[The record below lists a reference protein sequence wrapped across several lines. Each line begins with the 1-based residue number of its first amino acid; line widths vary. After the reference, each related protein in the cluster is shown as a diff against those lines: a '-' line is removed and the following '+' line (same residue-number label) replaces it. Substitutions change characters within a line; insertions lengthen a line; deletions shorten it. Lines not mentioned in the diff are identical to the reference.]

1 MKPPSVLQFAPQI
14 CRHDAVGNEVFA
26 LRTMLGLLRI
36 DCHVCCDHTDVPSDW
51 RIHSRRAAARFR
63 ADTALIHYSH
73 GSASYREFFSRPGH
87 KTLVYHNI
95 TPPEYFRGSNRKMEE
110 ASRRGRLEL
119 PEYAS
124 RADLALAHSSFSARE
139 LAAAGFRNVAVLPY
153 VLWEPLYR
161 LAPDPSVAQRFASGG
176 WVNLL
181 TVGRVAPHKR
191 LEDCLFVF
199 DYFKRFVRARSRFF
213 IVGHWDGNEAYLARL
228 QRLVAKLGTPDVY
241 FTGRVPQETLVA
253 FFQVAGAFLCMSEH
267 EGFCVPLV
275 EAMRS
280 GVPVFAYAS
289 TAVPETLRGAGVL
302 LTAKSWPVAAEAIG
316 LVLEDS
322 ELRRRLIADQHREA
336 RFYSPEA
343 ALERLRAF
351 LEEGVLNGHSGW
363 EQNLPATPLEVV

>member
-1 MKPPSVLQFAPQI
+1 MKPPAVLQFAPQL

-36 DCHVCCDHTDVPSDW
+36 ECHVCCDHTDVSSDW
-51 RIHSRRAAARFR
+51 RIHSRRRAARFR
-63 ADTALIHYSH
+63 ADTSLIHYSH
-73 GSASYREFFSRPGH
+73 GSASYREVFSRPGH

-95 TPPEYFRGSNRKMEE
+95 TPPEYFRGANRSMEE

-119 PEYAS
+119 PEYAF
-124 RADLALAHSSFSARE
+124 RTDLALAHSTFSARE

-161 LAPDPSVAQRFASGG
+161 LAPDLSVARRFSSDG

-199 DYFKRFVRARSRFF
+199 DYFKRFVRAKSRFF

-228 QRLVAKLGTPDVY
+228 QRLVAKLGTPDVH
-241 FTGRVPQETLVA
+241 FTGRVPQETLNA
-253 FFQVAGAFLCMSEH
+253 FFEIAGAFLCLSEH

-275 EAMRS
+275 EAMRY

-289 TAVPETLRGAGVL
+289 TAVPETLRGSGVL
-302 LTAKSWPVAAEAIG
+302 FAEKSWPVIAEAIG
-316 LVLEDS
+316 LVLEDAA
-322 ELRRRLIADQHREA
+322 LRRQLAGEERRAAEY
-336 RFYSPEA
+336 YSAGA
-343 ALERLRAF
+343 ALERLRRC
-351 LEEGVLNGHSGW
+351 LEQRVFGADAGRER
-363 EQNLPATPLEVV
+363 LPAVALEVV